1 MAVELPNGATV
12 HIATALAA
20 EKKATV
26 ATNAAECV
34 LTVAGHG
41 FANGDLVLF
50 KSGWGKLNERV
61 FQIGDVKA
69 DTFKLTGI
77 DTSNAD
83 EFPAG
88 SGIGAVQKI
97 TDWVQV
103 SQIVEFST
111 SGGEQQYVDFGFL
124 EDDFDQQIPSTK
136 SAMSMSI
143 KIADDTSL
151 SGYKAAAKCSDKGGK
166 WPLKVVLK
174 GGGLI
179 CYNGYPSMNKTPELV
194 RNQVMAVTLSYAIS
208 GEVNRY

>member
-1 MAVELPNGATV
+1 MAVKLPNGATV

-20 EKKATV
+20 DKKVTV

-61 FQIGDVKA
+61 FQIGDVKT
-69 DTFKLTGI
+69 DTFKLIGI

-83 EFPAG
+83 EFPAE

-97 TDWVQV
+97 TDWTQV

-151 SGYKAAAKCSDKGGK
+151 PGYKAAAKCSDKGGK

>member
-1 MAVELPNGATV
+1 MAVKLPNGATV

-20 EKKATV
+20 EKKVTV

-151 SGYKAAAKCSDKGGK
+151 PGYKAAAKCSDKGGK

>member
-1 MAVELPNGATV
+1 MAVKLPNGATV

-61 FQIGDVKA
+61 FQIGDVKT

-83 EFPAG
+83 EFPAD

-97 TDWVQV
+97 TDWTQV

-124 EDDFDQQIPSTK
+124 EDNFDQQIPSTK

-151 SGYKAAAKCSDKGGK
+151 PGYKAAAKCSDKGGK

>member
-1 MAVELPNGATV
+1 MAVKLPNGATV
-12 HIATALAA
+12 HIVTALAA

>member
-1 MAVELPNGATV
+1 MAVKLPNGATV

-111 SGGEQQYVDFGFL
+111 SGVEQQYVDFGFL

>member
-1 MAVELPNGATV
+1 MAVKLPNGATV

-166 WPLKVVLK
+166 WPLRVVLK

>member
-1 MAVELPNGATV
+1 MAVKLPNGATV
-12 HIATALAA
+12 HIATALEAD
-20 EKKATV
+20 KKVTV

-41 FANGDLVLF
+41 FAAGDLVLF
-50 KSGWGKLNERV
+50 KSGWVKLNERV
-61 FQIGDVKA
+61 FQIGDVKT
-69 DTFKLTGI
+69 DTFKLIGI

-83 EFPAG
+83 EFPAD

-97 TDWVQV
+97 TDWTQV

-124 EDDFDQQIPSTK
+124 EDNFDQQIPSTK

-151 SGYKAAAKCSDKGGK
+151 PGYKAAAKCSDKGGK

>member
-1 MAVELPNGATV
+1 MAVKLPNGATV

-20 EKKATV
+20 DKKVTV

-41 FANGDLVLF
+41 FAAGDLVLF
-50 KSGWGKLNERV
+50 KSGWVKLNERV
-61 FQIGDVKA
+61 FQIGDVKT
-69 DTFKLTGI
+69 DTFKLIGI

-83 EFPAG
+83 EFPAD

-97 TDWVQV
+97 TDWTQV

-151 SGYKAAAKCSDKGGK
+151 PGYKAAAKCSDKGGK

>member
-1 MAVELPNGATV
+1 MAVKLPNGATV

-20 EKKATV
+20 DKKVTV

-41 FANGDLVLF
+41 FAAGDLVLF
-50 KSGWGKLNERV
+50 KSGWVKLNERV
-61 FQIGDVKA
+61 FQIGDVKT
-69 DTFKLTGI
+69 DTFKLIGI

-83 EFPAG
+83 EFPAD

-97 TDWVQV
+97 TDWTQV

-124 EDDFDQQIPSTK
+124 EDNFDQQIPSTK

-151 SGYKAAAKCSDKGGK
+151 PGYKAAAKCSDKGGK

-174 GGGLI
+174 DGGLI

>member
-1 MAVELPNGATV
+1 MAVKLPNGATV

-20 EKKATV
+20 DKKVTV

-41 FANGDLVLF
+41 FAAGDLVLF
-50 KSGWGKLNERV
+50 KSDWVKLNERV
-61 FQIGDVKA
+61 FQIGDVKT
-69 DTFKLTGI
+69 DTFKLIGI

-83 EFPAG
+83 EFPAD

-97 TDWVQV
+97 TDWTQV

-124 EDDFDQQIPSTK
+124 EDNFDQQIPSTK

-151 SGYKAAAKCSDKGGK
+151 PGYKAAAKCSDKGGK

>member
-1 MAVELPNGATV
+1 MAVKLPNGATV

-20 EKKATV
+20 EKKVTV

-61 FQIGDVKA
+61 FQIGDVKT

-83 EFPAG
+83 GFPAG

-103 SQIVEFST
+103 SQIVDFST

-151 SGYKAAAKCSDKGGK
+151 PGYKAAAKCSDKGGK

>member
-1 MAVELPNGATV
+1 MAVKLPNGATV

-20 EKKATV
+20 DKKVTV

-41 FANGDLVLF
+41 FAAGDLVLF
-50 KSGWGKLNERV
+50 KSGWVKLNERV
-61 FQIGDVKA
+61 FQIGDVKT
-69 DTFKLTGI
+69 DTFKLIGI

-83 EFPAG
+83 EFPAE

-97 TDWVQV
+97 TDWTQV

-124 EDDFDQQIPSTK
+124 EDNFDQQIPSTK

-151 SGYKAAAKCSDKGGK
+151 PGYKAAAKCSDKGGK

>member
-1 MAVELPNGATV
+1 MAVKLPNGATV

-20 EKKATV
+20 EKKVTV

-34 LTVAGHG
+34 LTVTGHG

-61 FQIGDVKA
+61 FQIGDVKT

-124 EDDFDQQIPSTK
+124 EDDFDSKFRPRNQLCQCRLR
-136 SAMSMSI
+136 
-143 KIADDTSL
+143 SL
-151 SGYKAAAKCSDKGGK
+151 TILRCPATRRLQNAAIKAAS
-166 WPLKVVLK
+166 
-174 GGGLI
+174 GL
-179 CYNGYPSMNKTPELV
+179 
-194 RNQVMAVTLSYAIS
+194 
-208 GEVNRY
+208 

>member
-1 MAVELPNGATV
+1 MAVKLPNGATV

-61 FQIGDVKA
+61 FRIGDVKA

-124 EDDFDQQIPSTK
+124 EDDFDQRIPSTK

>member
-1 MAVELPNGATV
+1 MAVKLPNGATV

-124 EDDFDQQIPSTK
+124 EDGFDQQIPSTK

>member
-1 MAVELPNGATV
+1 MAVKLPNGATV

-20 EKKATV
+20 DKKVTV

-61 FQIGDVKA
+61 FQIGDVKT
-69 DTFKLTGI
+69 DTFKLIGI

-83 EFPAG
+83 EFPAE

-97 TDWVQV
+97 TDWTQV

-143 KIADDTSL
+143 KIADDTSFP
-151 SGYKAAAKCSDKGGK
+151 GYKAAAKCSDKGGK

>member
-1 MAVELPNGATV
+1 MAVKLPNGATV

-151 SGYKAAAKCSDKGGK
+151 SGYKAVAKCSDKGGK

>member
-1 MAVELPNGATV
+1 MAVKLPNGATV

-69 DTFKLTGI
+69 DTFKLIGI

>member
-1 MAVELPNGATV
+1 MAVKLPNGATV

-20 EKKATV
+20 DKKVTV

-41 FANGDLVLF
+41 FAAGDLVLF
-50 KSGWGKLNERV
+50 KSGWVKLNERV
-61 FQIGDVKA
+61 FQIGDVKT
-69 DTFKLTGI
+69 DTFKLIGI

-83 EFPAG
+83 EFPAD

-97 TDWVQV
+97 TDWTQV

-124 EDDFDQQIPSTK
+124 EDNFDQQIPSTK

-151 SGYKAAAKCSDKGGK
+151 PGYKAAAKCSDKGGK

>member
-1 MAVELPNGATV
+1 MAVKLPNGATV
-12 HIATALAA
+12 HIATALSA

-61 FQIGDVKA
+61 FQIGDVKT

-151 SGYKAAAKCSDKGGK
+151 PGYKAAEKCSDKGGK

>member
-1 MAVELPNGATV
+1 MAVKLPNGATV
-12 HIATALAA
+12 HIATALAV
-20 EKKATV
+20 EKKVTA
-26 ATNAAECV
+26 ATNATACV
-34 LTVAGHG
+34 LTATGHG
-41 FANGDLVLF
+41 LANGDLVLF
-50 KSGWGKLNERV
+50 KSGWGKLTERV
-61 FQIGDVKA
+61 FQVDDVKT

-83 EFPAG
+83 EFPVG
-88 SGIGAVQKI
+88 NGIGTVQKI

-151 SGYKAAAKCSDKGGK
+151 PGYKAAAKCSDKGGK

-179 CYNGYPSMNKTPELV
+179 CYNGYPSMNKNPELV

>member
-1 MAVELPNGATV
+1 MAVKLPNGATV
-12 HIATALAA
+12 HIATALSA
-20 EKKATV
+20 EKKVTV
-26 ATNAAECV
+26 ATNATACV
-34 LTVAGHG
+34 LTAAGHG
-41 FANGDLVLF
+41 LANGDLVLF

-61 FQIGDVKA
+61 FQIDDVKT
-69 DTFKLTGI
+69 DTFKLVGI

-88 SGIGAVQKI
+88 SGIGTVQKI

-151 SGYKAAAKCSDKGGK
+151 PGYKAAAKCSDKGGK

>member
-1 MAVELPNGATV
+1 MAVKLPNGATV

-20 EKKATV
+20 EKKVTV
-26 ATNAAECV
+26 ATNATGCV
-34 LTVAGHG
+34 LTATGHG
-41 FANGDLVLF
+41 LATGDLVLF

-61 FQIGDVKA
+61 FQVDDVKT
-69 DTFKLTGI
+69 DTFKLIGI
-77 DTSNAD
+77 DTSNVD

-151 SGYKAAAKCSDKGGK
+151 PGYKAAAKCSDKGGK

>member
-1 MAVELPNGATV
+1 M
-12 HIATALAA
+12 
-20 EKKATV
+20 
-26 ATNAAECV
+26 
-34 LTVAGHG
+34 
-41 FANGDLVLF
+41 
-50 KSGWGKLNERV
+50 
-61 FQIGDVKA
+61 
-69 DTFKLTGI
+69 
-77 DTSNAD
+77 
-83 EFPAG
+83 
-88 SGIGAVQKI
+88 
-97 TDWVQV
+97 QV

-151 SGYKAAAKCSDKGGK
+151 PGYKAAAKCSDKGGK

>member
-1 MAVELPNGATV
+1 MAVKLPNGATV

-124 EDDFDQQIPSTK
+124 EDGFDQQIPSTK

-179 CYNGYPSMNKTPELV
+179 CYNGYPRMNKTPELV

>member
-1 MAVELPNGATV
+1 MAVKLPNGATV

-41 FANGDLVLF
+41 FAAGDLVLF
-50 KSGWGKLNERV
+50 KSGWVKLNERV
-61 FQIGDVKA
+61 FQIGDVKT

-97 TDWVQV
+97 TDWTQV

-124 EDDFDQQIPSTK
+124 EDNFDQQIPSTK

-151 SGYKAAAKCSDKGGK
+151 PGYKAAAKCSDKGGK

>member
-1 MAVELPNGATV
+1 MAVKLPNGATV

-34 LTVAGHG
+34 LTVTGHG

-83 EFPAG
+83 KFPVG
-88 SGIGAVQKI
+88 SGIGVVQKI
-97 TDWVQV
+97 TDWEQI
-103 SQIVEFST
+103 SQIVDFST

-151 SGYKAAAKCSDKGGK
+151 PGYKAAAKCSDKGGK

>member
-1 MAVELPNGATV
+1 MAVKLPNGATV
-12 HIATALAA
+12 HIATALAE

-61 FQIGDVKA
+61 FQIGDVKT
-69 DTFKLTGI
+69 DTFKLIGI

-151 SGYKAAAKCSDKGGK
+151 PGYKAAAKCSDKGGK

>member
-1 MAVELPNGATV
+1 MAVKLPNGATV

-20 EKKATV
+20 EKKVTV

-34 LTVAGHG
+34 LTVTGHG

-61 FQIGDVKA
+61 FQIGDVKT
-69 DTFKLTGI
+69 DTFKLIGI

-83 EFPAG
+83 EFPAE

-97 TDWVQV
+97 TDWTQV

-151 SGYKAAAKCSDKGGK
+151 PGYKAAAKCSDKGGK

>member
-1 MAVELPNGATV
+1 MAVKLPNGATV

-61 FQIGDVKA
+61 FQIGDVKT

-77 DTSNAD
+77 DTSNVD

-151 SGYKAAAKCSDKGGK
+151 PGYKAAAKCSDKGGK

>member
-1 MAVELPNGATV
+1 M
-12 HIATALAA
+12 AA

-124 EDDFDQQIPSTK
+124 EDDFDQRIPSTK

>member
-1 MAVELPNGATV
+1 MAVKLPNGATV
-12 HIATALAA
+12 HMATALAA

>member
-1 MAVELPNGATV
+1 MAVKLPNGATV

-20 EKKATV
+20 EKKVTV

-41 FANGDLVLF
+41 FAAGDLVLF
-50 KSGWGKLNERV
+50 KSGWVKLNERV
-61 FQIGDVKA
+61 FQIGDVKT
-69 DTFKLTGI
+69 DTFKLIGI

-83 EFPAG
+83 EFPAD

-97 TDWVQV
+97 TDWTQV

-124 EDDFDQQIPSTK
+124 EDNFDQQIPSTK

-151 SGYKAAAKCSDKGGK
+151 PGYKAAAKCSDKGGK

>member
-1 MAVELPNGATV
+1 M
-12 HIATALAA
+12 
-20 EKKATV
+20 

-124 EDDFDQQIPSTK
+124 EDGFDQQIPSTK

>member
-1 MAVELPNGATV
+1 MAVKLPNGATV

-20 EKKATV
+20 DKKVTV

-41 FANGDLVLF
+41 FAAGDLVLF
-50 KSGWGKLNERV
+50 KSGWVKLNERV
-61 FQIGDVKA
+61 FQIGDVKT
-69 DTFKLTGI
+69 DTFKLIGI

-83 EFPAG
+83 EFPAD

-97 TDWVQV
+97 TDWTQV

-124 EDDFDQQIPSTK
+124 EDNFDQQIPSTK

-151 SGYKAAAKCSDKGGK
+151 PGYKAAAKCSDKGGK

-174 GGGLI
+174 GSGLI

>member
-1 MAVELPNGATV
+1 MAVKLPNGATV

-41 FANGDLVLF
+41 FAAGDLVLF
-50 KSGWGKLNERV
+50 KSGWVKLNERV
-61 FQIGDVKA
+61 FQIGDVKT
-69 DTFKLTGI
+69 DTFKLIGI

-83 EFPAG
+83 EFPTD

-97 TDWVQV
+97 TDWTQV

-124 EDDFDQQIPSTK
+124 EDNFDQQIPSTK

-151 SGYKAAAKCSDKGGK
+151 PGYKAAAKCSDKGGK

>member
-1 MAVELPNGATV
+1 MAVKLPNGATV

-20 EKKATV
+20 EKKVTV
-26 ATNAAECV
+26 ATNATACV
-34 LTVAGHG
+34 LTATGHG
-41 FANGDLVLF
+41 LANGDLVLF

-61 FQIGDVKA
+61 FQVDDVKT
-69 DTFKLTGI
+69 DTFKLVGI
-77 DTSNAD
+77 DTSNVD
-83 EFPAG
+83 EFPVG

-151 SGYKAAAKCSDKGGK
+151 PGYKAAAKCSDKGGK

>member
-1 MAVELPNGATV
+1 MAVKLPNGATV

-26 ATNAAECV
+26 ATNAAECA

-69 DTFKLTGI
+69 DTFKLIGI

-151 SGYKAAAKCSDKGGK
+151 PGYKAAAKCSDKGGK